1 VSVAASAPGKLVLL
15 GEYAVLAG
23 APALVMAANRRARVR
38 VTAADDSC
46 CTFESRG
53 GASGTTRYVRAGGRW
68 RAGSGAALPLVDAV
82 LNELD
87 AELDLAHAPA
97 FSAELDTSAFTEP
110 ADDASRHK
118 LGLGSSAALTV
129 AFASALAEYTARLSG
144 RPDRWIGRLIAV
156 HRRFQ
161 GGRGSGLDVAAS
173 LSGGVISYRMNGA
186 VESPAVSS
194 RPLPDSFH
202 LLCIWSGRPASTD
215 AALRRLDH
223 WRDEEPRAHAR
234 ALGELAEIAVAADR
248 SALAGDAGA
257 LVEAVSAYAGC
268 LRRFG
273 AASGI
278 DIYGAGHE
286 RLAELAHEHGAVYK
300 PCGAG
305 GGDVGIACCDDAAA
319 LDALR
324 VSVGDAGFRA
334 LALAV
339 DPLGLQVQPSLE

>member
-1 VSVAASAPGKLVLL
+1 MSITASAPGKLVLV

-23 APALVMAANRRARVR
+23 APALVMAADRRARVLL
-38 VTAADDSC
+38 TPTTQASC
-46 CTFESRG
+46 EVHSYG
-53 GASGTTRYVRAGGRW
+53 GARGAARYAFQDGEWTAGNGK
-68 RAGSGAALPLVDAV
+68 ALPLVAAV

-87 AELDLAHAPA
+87 AELGLAGAPA
-97 FSAELDTSAFTEP
+97 FSAQLDTSAFMEP
-110 ADDASRHK
+110 AADDSSHK

-129 AFASALAEYTARLSG
+129 AFASALAEYTGRLSG

-161 GGRGSGLDVAAS
+161 GGRGSGLDIAAS

-186 VESPAVSS
+186 VENPAVSS

-215 AALRRLDH
+215 AALQRLER
-223 WRDEEPRAHAR
+223 WGGEEPRAQAR
-234 ALGELAEIAVAADR
+234 ALSELAEIAVAADG
-248 SALAGDAGA
+248 AAHAGDAAA
-257 LVEAVSAYAGC
+257 LLEAVSAYAGS

-278 DIYGAGHE
+278 EIYGAGHD
-286 RLAELAHEHGAVYK
+286 RLAALAHEHGAVYK

-305 GGDVGIACCDDAAA
+305 GGDVGIACSDDHAA

-324 VSVGDAGFRA
+324 VSIGDAGFRA

-339 DPLGLQVQPSLE
+339 DPVGLQVQPSLE